1 LDILWHVEQTSRVAG
16 VSSRNR
22 PSAVIGSPD
31 FVAAEP
37 PVRPLPAHLTDGFA
51 RLPAAAFPELEEF
64 PSAGRID
71 NCCQADQDACMSRQT
86 MSFALPESMRKY
98 IDNRVAAGNYGNTSE
113 YIRDLVRRD
122 QEEQAKKRLRDL
134 IEEGLASGPGRPRT
148 KADEKELLAIAR
160 GEID

>member
-1 LDILWHVEQTSRVAG
+1 
-16 VSSRNR
+16 
-22 PSAVIGSPD
+22 
-31 FVAAEP
+31 
-37 PVRPLPAHLTDGFA
+37 
-51 RLPAAAFPELEEF
+51 
-64 PSAGRID
+64 
-71 NCCQADQDACMSRQT
+71 

-134 IEEGLASGPGRPRT
+134 IEEGLASGPGRRRT
-148 KADEKELLAIAR
+148 KADKKDLLAIAR